1 MKNIL
6 ILKKN
11 FIIDN
16 MEESHQSYGMVSL
29 ANASFNRNIKLF
41 GALAKHS
48 NVLELTISKADIVEN
63 NYHSNYFAREKL
75 VQIILTPAQLTQLL
89 TRTNT
94 SGIPCTIQYTKEDG
108 RIELPRFEKK
118 LKEELHENINLEIQ
132 EIKTR
137 ITRLNNTI
145 EQDLKGQPNK
155 TIKEKIKNDITQL
168 YNQLIHN
175 LDYLE
180 DVQIKKLETASM
192 EILNEMENLIGKE
205 KRTQIIQDNIT
216 GFLNGK

>member
-29 ANASFNRNIKLF
+29 ANVSFGSNIKLF

-63 NYHSNYFAREKL
+63 NYHSNYFTREKL

-94 SGIPCTIQYTKEDG
+94 SGTPCTIQYTKEEG

-118 LKEELHENINLEIQ
+118 LKEELHEDINLEIQ

-145 EQDLKGQPNK
+145 EQDLKGQPSK
-155 TIKEKIKNDITQL
+155 AIKEKIKDDIVLL

-180 DVQIKKLETASM
+180 NVQIKKLETASM

-205 KRTQIIQDNIT
+205 KQTQIIQDNIT
-216 GFLNGK
+216 GFLNEK